1 MRKPVLKGSIV
12 ALVTPMD
19 ALGDLDWEALD
30 RLLEWHLESGTSA
43 IVPAGT
49 TGESSTLDIQEN
61 IRVVER
67 VVRIVDGR
75 IPVIAG
81 TGANNTREALEMTRA
96 AKAAG
101 ADASLQ
107 VTPYYNKPT
116 QEGLYRHYAT
126 IAEDVDMPH
135 VLYNVP
141 GRTACDLL
149 PSTVARLAPIDNIV
163 AIKEASGDVSR
174 VAEIHRLCGA
184 DFTVLSGEDGK
195 NLELVRAGAV
205 GAISVTANADP
216 LRMARFFAALEA
228 GDDALAERIDA
239 ELQPLHRA
247 LFLESNP
254 IPVKWA
260 LYEMGRIAEGIRLPL
275 TPLSDAFRAPLR
287 EVLELLELIPAPGVD
302 RTVA

>member
-1 MRKPVLKGSIV
+1 MFTGSIV

-19 ALGDLDWEALD
+19 ALGDIDWEAFD
-30 RLLEWHLESGTSA
+30 RLIEWHIEQGTHG

-49 TGESSTLDIQEN
+49 TGESATLDIEEN
-61 IRVVER
+61 NRVVER
-67 VVRIVDGR
+67 AVRVVDGR
-75 IPVIAG
+75 VPVIAG
-81 TGANNTREALEMTRA
+81 TGANNTREALVMTRA
-96 AKAAG
+96 AKSAG

-116 QEGLYRHYAT
+116 QEGLYRHFAT
-126 IAEDVDMPH
+126 IADDVDMPV

-149 PSTVARLAPIDNIV
+149 PPTIARLAPMENIV
-163 AIKEASGDVSR
+163 AVKEATGDVSR
-174 VAEIHRLCGA
+174 VKEIHRLCGE

-195 NLELVRAGAV
+195 NLALLREGAR

-216 LRMARFFAALEA
+216 GRMSRFCNAALGGLDEE
-228 GDDALAERIDA
+228 AERIDA
-239 ELQPLHRA
+239 ELAPLHQA

-260 LYEMGRIAEGIRLPL
+260 LHEMGRIGEGIRLPL
-275 TPLSDAFRAPLR
+275 TTLSEAYHEPLR
-287 EVLELLELIPAPGVD
+287 AALAQLGLLDDAG
-302 RTVA
+302 RRATVA